1 MSSRHGKD
9 EEAERLREQL
19 GRVTAERDRLRRH
32 LDAQAELDRMMM
44 VSAPAADGTGPLPVV
59 PGQRQP
65 AAHRTPREA
74 RWLKAVPVV
83 LALLGGL
90 RVALRW
96 AFHHAVPAMAVTG
109 GGGLVIVTAAL
120 VTTQPAHSIPPAV
133 SSAAAPAGI
142 DWAATPI
149 LSPSAAARA
158 AVRPGLD
165 VRSSRKRTVIVLP
178 PVPAPTVSVQA
189 APPSPSPVPY
199 SPPAAAPAPPLTLN
213 TTESDLGVY
222 LASQPGALTIS
233 DTGGTAVAW
242 SATCSPDVSLQPGQ
256 GYLAAGQQDVPLTV
270 RINPAG
276 GATSGTCTF
285 GPDGPALTV
294 TWTG

>member
-1 MSSRHGKD
+1 MSDGRHGKG
-9 EEAERLREQL
+9 EAMSIIAGLKARLE
-19 GRVTAERDRLRRH
+19 RVTADRDRLAEH
-32 LDAQAELDRMMM
+32 LAERERLDQ
-44 VSAPAADGTGPLPVV
+44 VTFAAAGDQTGPLPVV

-65 AAHRTPREA
+65 AHRTPREA

-83 LALLGGL
+83 LALAGGL

-96 AFHHAVPAMAVTG
+96 AFHHAVPAVAVTG

-120 VTTQPAHSIPPAV
+120 VTTSPAHSTPPAV

-142 DWAATPI
+142 DWTATPI
-149 LSPSAAARA
+149 SSPSAAARA

-213 TTESDLGVY
+213 TTEIDLGVY

-233 DTGGTAVAW
+233 DTGDAVAW

-294 TWTG
+294 TWPG